1 MNTENRDTHCPGVQ
15 SGAAELRD
23 AAVSDAARFRRLA
36 QEESSPEQIALL
48 RRMTPGQRWDAAHR
62 LYWTMRRHKAAFLQS
77 QHPEWPDQQV
87 DAEVSRLLLIE
98 AMKEG

>member
-1 MNTENRDTHCPGVQ
+1 VRAENHNTNYSEAP

-23 AAVSDAARFRRLA
+23 AAVSDAARFRLLA
-36 QEESSPEQIALL
+36 QEETSPQQTAIL

-77 QHPEWPDQQV
+77 QHPDWTEQQV
-87 DAEVSRLLLIE
+87 ADEVRRIFSHART
-98 AMKEG
+98 